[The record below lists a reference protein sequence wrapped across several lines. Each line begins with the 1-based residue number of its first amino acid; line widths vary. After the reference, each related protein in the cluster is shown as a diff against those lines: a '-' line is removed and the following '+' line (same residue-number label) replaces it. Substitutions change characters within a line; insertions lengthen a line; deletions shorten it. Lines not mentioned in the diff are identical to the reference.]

1 MVSDRWVLGSLV
13 TAIVGKAG
21 AAGLR
26 LRGRVEVGGM
36 PNLVAGTLVS
46 LGALGADGVADDVA
60 GVGLGAAAASRRML
74 VNDAVRM

>member
-1 MVSDRWVLGSLV
+1 MV
-13 TAIVGKAG
+13 TAIVGNAG

-46 LGALGADGVADDVA
+46 LGALGADGVAGDIA
-60 GVGLGAAAASRRML
+60 GGGLDAAAASWRLMFVKL
-74 VNDAVRM
+74 AVPT